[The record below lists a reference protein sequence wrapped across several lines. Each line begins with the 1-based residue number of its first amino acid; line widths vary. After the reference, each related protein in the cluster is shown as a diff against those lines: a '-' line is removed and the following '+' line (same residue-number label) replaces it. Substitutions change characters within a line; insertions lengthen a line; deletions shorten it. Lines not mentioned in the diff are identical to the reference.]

1 MDITAEFINDVHDA
15 LIPLFRDIPYG
26 NSAWSTVYDDKD
38 YGYFKL
44 RLALCYGNTF
54 KYESFEEGD
63 HDNRTVDE
71 VVAEWKQAI
80 AEATDTTAPE
90 YEGDAL
96 VVNYAIG
103 TIVCDTG
110 TADEIEPDLIHHL
123 IRLRDKL
130 HNQ

>member
-1 MDITAEFINDVHDA
+1 MNITAEFINEVHDS

-26 NSAWSTVYDDKD
+26 NSAWSTIYNDEDH
-38 YGYFKL
+38 GYFKL

-54 KYESFEEGD
+54 KYDSFEEGD
-63 HDNRTVDE
+63 HDNRTVEE
-71 VVAEWKQAI
+71 VIDEWKQAI
-80 AEATDTTAPE
+80 AEATTTTTPE

-110 TADEIEPDLIHHL
+110 TADEIEPTLIHQL
-123 IRLRDKL
+123 IKLRDKL